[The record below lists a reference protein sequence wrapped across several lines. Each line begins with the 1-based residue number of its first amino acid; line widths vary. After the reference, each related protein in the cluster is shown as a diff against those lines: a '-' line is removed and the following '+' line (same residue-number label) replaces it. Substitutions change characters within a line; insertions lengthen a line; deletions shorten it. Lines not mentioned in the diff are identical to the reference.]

1 MIKLFV
7 LDIDGCVTMPFEVP
21 DWDALAE
28 IRLLND
34 RSRTDPTVPPV
45 TICSGRPQPYVEAVG
60 QWLGAYKPLIFESGG
75 GMFDPVNV
83 RLHWPDH
90 LDGKRET
97 EIAEIRNWVDAQII
111 SKYKGSAIEFTKR
124 TDVGIIHTDEA
135 IIIEMYEKVNAY
147 IRKLHPDF
155 EVHRTEISIN
165 VIMSRS
171 NKGSG
176 LRWLSEVCKL
186 ETKQMAYIGDSSGDI
201 PALEL
206 AGMKFTPA
214 NGIAVMDTLE
224 GLIRTEAEA
233 SWGVVEAYK
242 AIIQTNKILC
252 S

>member
-7 LDIDGCVTMPFEVP
+7 LDIDGCVTMPFEIP

-28 IRLLND
+28 IRRLND
-34 RSRTDPTVPPV
+34 RSRTDPSVPPV

-60 QWLGAYKPLIFESGG
+60 QWLGAYKPLVFESGG
-75 GMFDPVNV
+75 GMFDPVKV
-83 RLHWPDH
+83 KLHWPDH
-90 LDGKRET
+90 LDSRRES
-97 EIAEIRNWVDAQII
+97 EIAEIRTWVDAHII
-111 SKYKGSAIEFTKR
+111 SNYDGSAIEFTKR

-135 IIIEMYEKVNAY
+135 IIIEMYEQVKEY
-147 IRKLHPDF
+147 ILKSHPDF

-176 LRWLSEVCKL
+176 LRWLSEKCKIPM
-186 ETKQMAYIGDSSGDI
+186 EQMAYIGDSSGDI

-214 NGIAVMDTLE
+214 NGIDRMDE
-224 GLIRTEAEA
+224 MPGLTRTEGEA
-233 SWGVVEAYK
+233 TWGVV
-242 AIIQTNKILC
+242 
-252 S
+252 